1 MRAGHDISSVFC
13 PKGQSGPDV
22 RSIDAVAVG
31 GMNEKNNFALV
42 PRPSS
47 AVEKA
52 APGAKRVLA
61 VMVAE
66 ALALAR
72 SKSNT
77 QPDSVSDLSE
87 EAEDFYRRGLECEN
101 RGDRSQAFQ
110 FYKQAAEK
118 GDSWAQYKVG
128 HSYLYGDIIPQN
140 YDEGVK
146 WIRKAAENGE
156 DVAQVV
162 LGVLCLLG
170 EGVPKDYVESAKWFG
185 KATVMGK
192 DGAQALLNFFDNQIQ
207 LPKNQNEFVKC
218 LQEGAE
224 QGNTGTQWLLG
235 ECYRKGWFVPRN
247 DAEAAKWY
255 RNFAECG
262 SAEAQLRLAWCYC
275 DLDKSEHVK
284 WLRRAAEQGDNSA
297 QRRLSI
303 INYMGYLPE
312 DQRDI
317 VEAYKWARVDA
328 EESGLFENFENMKE
342 HMTTEQIKTGEAL
355 ALEFLSK
362 SAQ

>member
-77 QPDSVSDLSE
+77 QPDSVPDLSE

-128 HSYLYGDIIPQN
+128 RSYLHGDVIPQN
-140 YDEGVK
+140 FDEGVK

-156 DVAQVV
+156 DVARVV
-162 LGVLCLLG
+162 LGALYLFG
-170 EGVPKDYVESAKWFG
+170 DGVRKDYEESVKWFG
-185 KATVMGK
+185 EATVMGK
-192 DGAQALLNFFDNQIQ
+192 HETQALLSFFNDQIQ
-207 LPKNQNEFVKC
+207 LPKNQNEFIKC
-218 LQEGAE
+218 MQEGAE
-224 QGNTGTQWLLG
+224 RGNTGSQWLLG
-235 ECYRKGWFVPRN
+235 ECYRLGWFVPEN

-255 RNFAECG
+255 RNFAERG

-284 WLRRAAEQGDNSA
+284 WLRKAAERGDEKA
-297 QRRLSI
+297 QHRLSI
-303 INYMGYLPE
+303 ILWMGGYLPE
-312 DQRDI
+312 EQQDI
-317 VEAYKWARVDA
+317 VEAYKWEMIRAKGNRENLTTNIMDFMTP
-328 EESGLFENFENMKE
+328 EQIESGESLTQEY
-342 HMTTEQIKTGEAL
+342 
-355 ALEFLSK
+355 LSK
-362 SAQ
+362 SAR